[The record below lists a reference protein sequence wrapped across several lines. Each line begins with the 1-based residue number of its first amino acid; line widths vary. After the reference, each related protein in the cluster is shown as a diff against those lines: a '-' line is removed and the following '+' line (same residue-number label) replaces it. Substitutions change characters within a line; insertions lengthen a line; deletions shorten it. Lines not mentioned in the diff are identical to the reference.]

1 MITAVFALAAA
12 LLVYAG
18 AVKAVSPR
26 EPVRSRALG
35 AVEVVAGAAA
45 LAVGGRLMALV
56 VAGMYAAFAGY
67 VVLAMRRGA
76 ENCGCFGAEE
86 DTPPSP
92 RHVAIDGALAA
103 GAGLA
108 AVVGTKAPVDVAI
121 DTPWRGVVYAVFLIT
136 ATGMTAAALTT

>member
-18 AVKAVSPR
+18 AVKSVSPR
-26 EPVRSRALG
+26 EPARTRALG
-35 AVEVVAGAAA
+35 LAEVAVGATA
-45 LAVGGRLMALV
+45 LTVGGRVLAAA
-56 VAGMYAAFAGY
+56 VAAMYAAFAVY
-67 VVLAMRRGA
+67 VVLAIRRGA

-92 RHVAIDGALAA
+92 RHVAIDGVLAV
-103 GAGLA
+103 GAGVA
-108 AVVGTKAPVDVAI
+108 AVAGTAAPVEVALH
-121 DTPWRGVVYAVFLIT
+121 TPFRGVLYAVFVIT